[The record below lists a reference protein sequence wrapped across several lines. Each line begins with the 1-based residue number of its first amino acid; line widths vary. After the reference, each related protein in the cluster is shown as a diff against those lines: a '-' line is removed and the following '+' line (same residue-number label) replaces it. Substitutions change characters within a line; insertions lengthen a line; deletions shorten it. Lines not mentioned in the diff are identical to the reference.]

1 MTADEIADPQ
11 ALQLWLEVEGKRYQA
26 GSTATMIFSVKEI
39 ISYLSRFMRL
49 VPGDII
55 ATGPPGGGDGAKT
68 AAGFLAGRPAAAV
81 GR

>member
-11 ALQLWLEVEGKRYQA
+11 ALQLWLEVDGKRYQA

-39 ISYLSRFMRL
+39 ISYLSRFMCL
-49 VPGDII
+49 LPGDII
-55 ATGPPGGGDGAKT
+55 APGGGDGAKT
-68 AAGFLAGRPAAAV
+68 AAGLLVGRPAAAV